1 MEAADLMRQQ
11 KLRTGTTLGAPCGK
25 SKANSEKTKSAQAVW
40 CAWPQVEKEKF
51 AAHVLSKQ
59 DRKTAIEIGPHPK
72 KLGQRPE
79 AKLDVSKPTLV
90 RAAESKLD
98 LTQAYKCS
106 TAGNMKLD

>member
-1 MEAADLMRQQ
+1 MEAANLMRQQ

-25 SKANSEKTKSAQAVW
+25 LKANSEKTKSAQAVW
-40 CAWPQVEKEKF
+40 CAWPRVEKEKF

-59 DRKTAIEIGPHPK
+59 DRKTTIEIGPHPK

-79 AKLDVSKPTLV
+79 AKLNVSKPTMV
-90 RAAESKLD
+90 RAVESKLD
-98 LTQAYKCS
+98 LTHAYKCS